1 MTLADW
7 LKFTPG
13 WLAFLWAVG
22 NGVWKGWWVRRHHLA
37 LGPEAEELRTQLTEF
52 RALLEEVASGG
63 VRSDWFMHKDR
74 REAARALRDSAERRG
89 DAALKLAMTRVADT
103 WDRIFALAPP
113 PRVMFRYAYDVR
125 ETRSGAS
132 TVARRREEALR
143 DAGDIERVQKMAAL
157 AHEALLDVQT
167 ALSRLV
173 ELERRTVGRG

>member
-1 MTLADW
+1 M
-7 LKFTPG
+7 
-13 WLAFLWAVG
+13 
-22 NGVWKGWWVRRHHLA
+22 
-37 LGPEAEELRTQLTEF
+37 
-52 RALLEEVASGG
+52 
-63 VRSDWFMHKDR
+63 
-74 REAARALRDSAERRG
+74 
-89 DAALKLAMTRVADT
+89 
-103 WDRIFALAPP
+103 
-113 PRVMFRYAYDVR
+113 R